1 MFSCW
6 GGLDMLATFELLDH
20 ASYLSLDMKPLLCLP
35 LGKVQPFNIPTQVL
49 KRHKTL
55 MKF

>member
-49 KRHKTL
+49 KRH
-55 MKF
+55 